1 MWLGEERA
9 LREWEPSGF
18 QHVVRLAHHLLRADG
33 EEPGGLGYPSMKQ
46 FAEEFRVHPPP
57 QAPLPV
63 LPAQNSGD
71 RQLRGAV
78 LPQQRVD
85 LLVPEL
91 DKVFFSGTR
100 GVAGIWSEPREGKES
115 RARALAQASHE
126 IDADRDHTPSRFH
139 LILPRHQ
146 FFSLSL
152 SLSLS
157 PCPRAS
163 WRPTRGGPFPLLR
176 GGAPPQ
182 RWEGPP

>member
-18 QHVVRLAHHLLRADG
+18 QHVVRLAHHLFRADG

-71 RQLRGAV
+71 RKLRGAV

-91 DKVFFSGTR
+91 DKVFFQGR
-100 GVAGIWSEPREGKES
+100 VAWREYGQNHGKE
-115 RARALAQASHE
+115 RKAGRERWLKL
-126 IDADRDHTPSRFH
+126 R
-139 LILPRHQ
+139 
-146 FFSLSL
+146 
-152 SLSLS
+152 
-157 PCPRAS
+157 
-163 WRPTRGGPFPLLR
+163 TRSMPIVTTR
-176 GGAPPQ
+176 Q
-182 RWEGPP
+182 VDSI

>member
-18 QHVVRLAHHLLRADG
+18 QHVVRLAHHLFRADG

-71 RQLRGAV
+71 RKLRGAV

-100 GVAGIWSEPREGKES
+100 GVAGIWSEPREGKKS
-115 RARALAQASHE
+115 RARAVAQASHE

-139 LILPRHQ
+139 LILPRQQ
-146 FFSLSL
+146 FFSL

-163 WRPTRGGPFPLLR
+163 WRPTRGGPSPLLR